1 MKALPIDFD
10 FDFADEAKAVFKVLK
25 DRTPLPLAQ
34 EIRTDEHT
42 AIDQMVF
49 DYFDFSGMQNDTQ
62 ERLLEQVAF
71 RTRRSSR

>member
-1 MKALPIDFD
+1 MKTLPIDFD
-10 FDFADEAKAVFKVLK
+10 FDFSDEARAVFKMLK
-25 DRTPLPLAQ
+25 GRTPLPLSQ
-34 EIRTDEHT
+34 EIRTDEHM

-49 DYFDFSGMQNDTQ
+49 DYFKFSGLQNDTQ